1 MSLKRN
7 ICTKVISGGVVAMQ
21 ILTSTIPAFGYDS
34 LRQPDDFFNRFG
46 SQKRDI
52 IAYVNRVIN
61 TTPDVYVLNL
71 ETDKGVNELVVAQ
84 LDDITVEKHYLTQE
98 EFHNRVEEMGIK
110 RTKDAGEYTE
120 EEIDNIVP
128 LLSERFKDIRGDE
141 WYIRDLAV
149 MVSKGI
155 INGVGDGSTFQGDRI
170 VTRAEYWAM
179 NGRLLLMGDYKDCYE
194 EYGMYCTPNTLRN
207 IKDMVTYLDGYID
220 MHKLWWFPYYYRQSS
235 TIPFGVYNIEQM
247 GQPIYRG
254 EAALLTG
261 FPISKR
267 EGVTFEKMGTFA
279 KTRYFSDVPTKF
291 LSTAE
296 CHSDTERCDALVNE
310 LGVSLPFYH
319 PPFERVVKGE
329 APMTESSVR
338 FINYTNYAGI
348 MCGLPDGSSG
358 WNKELT
364 RGEAIAVL
372 ARAFRPQ
379 QRLPYDKRKKDM
391 SSLGYNAGDTE
402 LSDDL
407 VEEIEDIAKDT
418 MDNEDS
424 GVTSGTS
431 QLDTSKTPFDPSDKY
446 WWFERRLG
454 FHREMDDIY
463 TELMTE
469 HFDILGIKEG
479 TFKERHDSW
488 YYFIR
493 TVLKIEIDEDGLAQY
508 LSYLDSNGFMLP
520 R

>member
-71 ETDKGVNELVVAQ
+71 EKDKGVNELVVAQ

-179 NGRLLLMGDYKDCYE
+179 NGRLLLKGDYKNCYE

-220 MHKLWWFPYYYRQSS
+220 MHKQWWFPYY
-235 TIPFGVYNIEQM
+235 FGNHQQFHLGCIILNKW
-247 GQPIYRG
+247 GNLFIG
-254 EAALLTG
+254 
-261 FPISKR
+261 
-267 EGVTFEKMGTFA
+267 A
-279 KTRYFSDVPTKF
+279 K
-291 LSTAE
+291 
-296 CHSDTERCDALVNE
+296 
-310 LGVSLPFYH
+310 
-319 PPFERVVKGE
+319 
-329 APMTESSVR
+329 
-338 FINYTNYAGI
+338 
-348 MCGLPDGSSG
+348 
-358 WNKELT
+358 
-364 RGEAIAVL
+364 
-372 ARAFRPQ
+372 Q
-379 QRLPYDKRKKDM
+379 QC
-391 SSLGYNAGDTE
+391 
-402 LSDDL
+402 
-407 VEEIEDIAKDT
+407 
-418 MDNEDS
+418 
-424 GVTSGTS
+424 
-431 QLDTSKTPFDPSDKY
+431 
-446 WWFERRLG
+446 
-454 FHREMDDIY
+454 
-463 TELMTE
+463 
-469 HFDILGIKEG
+469 
-479 TFKERHDSW
+479 
-488 YYFIR
+488 
-493 TVLKIEIDEDGLAQY
+493 
-508 LSYLDSNGFMLP
+508 
-520 R
+520 